1 MRVARPVR
9 GREHRSCRSHL
20 RLTRIR
26 HLGLR
31 SCGWNGWLRPGDR
44 TGGVPPCHQVAAAPG
59 SHDVARSRW
68 NKIDGRNSASRFFLS
83 AADRIDFL
91 VGRVGVEVKIG
102 QPRRQILRQLERYA
116 GSDRLDEL
124 LLVSSAPFPSGGFRA
139 HGKPVFIVS
148 LSTGWM

>member
-1 MRVARPVR
+1 MSLPLDLHPSPEAERLIRLIGSARVDLSTEAAAQRGLARLF
-9 GREHRSCRSHL
+9 EA
-20 RLTRIR
+20 
-26 HLGLR
+26 
-31 SCGWNGWLRPGDR
+31 D
-44 TGGVPPCHQVAAAPG
+44 GVPHEAEVT
-59 SHDVARSRW
+59 
-68 NKIDGRNSASRFFLS
+68 LS

-102 QPRRQILRQLERYA
+102 QPRRAILRQLERYA

-148 LSTGWM
+148 LSTGWL